1 MVRKT
6 TAEVKSSPKT
16 SSTDT
21 NKKQNTG
28 QNLNDNIDITSLLQN
43 ARDGF
48 KENWMTLV
56 GFLLVLFSLIQ
67 LRELIFGIILLTS
80 GILLIS
86 WFFSKK

>member
-6 TAEVKSSPKT
+6 TAEVKSSPRA

-21 NKKQNTG
+21 NKKQYTEYTS
-28 QNLNDNIDITSLLQN
+28 NDNIDLTSLLQN

-86 WFFSKK
+86 GFFSKK

>member
-6 TAEVKSSPKT
+6 TAEVKGSSRT
-16 SSTDT
+16 SSSAAS
-21 NKKQNTG
+21 KQQSTV
-28 QNLNDNIDITSLLQN
+28 QDNIDLIALLQN

-56 GFLLVLFSLIQ
+56 WFLLVLFSLIQ
-67 LRELIFGIILLTS
+67 LREFIFGIILLTT

-86 WFFSKK
+86 GFFWKK